1 MKNLTID
8 EAVRTENK
16 KIKIVEVDFMWS
28 MRLRRKLALPSRCGV
43 DIILTSLSDRS
54 GFKSCLPLNSY
65 MALGK
70 IISSPGPFP
79 TSKI

>member
-28 MRLRRKLALPSRCGV
+28 MRLRRKLALPS
-43 DIILTSLSDRS
+43 
-54 GFKSCLPLNSY
+54 
-65 MALGK
+65 
-70 IISSPGPFP
+70 
-79 TSKI
+79 